1 MQGYTKNRGLFTDLY
16 QLTMSQGYHA
26 LEMEEKEA
34 TFDLFFRNNPFNGG
48 YAIACGIK
56 TALEYLVNMKFT
68 REDIEYL
75 QEQDMFSDEFLSYL
89 EGFSFTG
96 TVKGIVDGTV
106 IFPFSPIL
114 RITAPIIEAQL
125 VETALLNIIN
135 YSTLIATKAARIT
148 EASRG
153 GNVIEFGLR
162 RAQGDAAYLGTY
174 AALVGGCTGTS
185 FVDGGRQWKVPIVG
199 THAHSWVQMFPSE
212 LEAFRAYAKVFPD
225 KCVLLVDTYDTL
237 ESGVPNAITVARELK
252 ERGKKLVGIRIDSGD
267 LAYLSVRAY
276 KQLKDAGFG
285 DASIVLSNNLNET
298 VIDNLTRQITEGT
311 GSTHEDENLR
321 EETIKHLLYG
331 VGTKLITGGK
341 QAALGGVYKLVA
353 VDGKPK
359 IKISENV
366 IKTINPGLKT
376 VHRVKGEDGYLIAD
390 VLAIKGERAPLP
402 GDIIY
407 HPIDPYKTYELDDGI
422 TTTALHEV
430 LVDKGKNVAPC
441 KDESW
446 QDAQERC
453 KRHLAMVHPT
463 NRRLLNPH
471 SYKVSLTAKLF
482 DLKKR
487 MIEEKQQG

>member
-1 MQGYTKNRGLFTDLY
+1 MQAYTKNRGLFTDLY

-34 TFDLFFRNNPFNGG
+34 TFDLFFRSNPFNGG

-68 REDIEYL
+68 TEEIEYL
-75 QEQDMFSDEFLSYL
+75 QGQDMFSDDFLSYL
-89 EGFSFTG
+89 EAFSFTG
-96 TVKGIVDGTV
+96 TVKGILDGTV

-148 EASRG
+148 EAARG
-153 GNVIEFGLR
+153 GNVVEFGLR

-185 FVDGGRQWKVPIVG
+185 FVDGGRQWQVPIMG

-237 ESGVPNAITVARELK
+237 ESGVPNAITVARELE
-252 ERGKKLVGIRIDSGD
+252 ERGKELVGIRIDSGD

-276 KQLKDAGFG
+276 RQLKDAGFG
-285 DASIVLSNNLNET
+285 DTSIVLSNNLNET

-311 GSTHEDENLR
+311 GSTHEDEELR

-376 VHRVKGEDGYLIAD
+376 VHRVKGVDGFLIAD
-390 VLAIKGERAPLP
+390 VLAIEGERAPLP

-407 HPIDPYKTYELDDGI
+407 HPIDPYKTYKLDDGI
-422 TTTALHEV
+422 TTTFLHEI

-471 SYKVSLTAKLF
+471 SYKVSLTAKLI

-487 MIEEKQQG
+487 MIEEKQ